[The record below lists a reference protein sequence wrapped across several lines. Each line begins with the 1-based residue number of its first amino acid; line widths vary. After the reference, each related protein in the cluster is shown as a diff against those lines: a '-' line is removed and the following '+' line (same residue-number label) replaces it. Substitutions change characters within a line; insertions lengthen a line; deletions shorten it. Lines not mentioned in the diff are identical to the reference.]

1 MGTKK
6 RLVVTLLTALL
17 LSGGSRSAVAEDAG
31 TKPPEVHAGGE
42 ISHNVK
48 PKPRPRPKRPDK
60 EKDCQYDRSEE
71 LSIDEK
77 TITVTQETIRNIMS
91 GREAEQ
97 DGYVFYA
104 DTVMLVFRVKD
115 PDGNWFT
122 ANMTRLGSEGCIF
135 YYIGQLVPHEGEP
148 PL

>member
-1 MGTKK
+1 M
-6 RLVVTLLTALL
+6 LLPVLL
-17 LSGGSRSAVAEDAG
+17 AGGVPSARADDAAA
-31 TKPPEVHAGGE
+31 KPQEIHAGGE
-42 ISHNVK
+42 MSHNVK
-48 PKPRPRPKRPDK
+48 PKPKARPKRPDK

-71 LSIDEK
+71 LSIDDK
-77 TITVTQETIRNIMS
+77 TVTVTQETIKNIMS

-97 DGYVFYA
+97 DGYNFYA
-104 DTVMLVFRVKD
+104 DTVLLVFRVRD
-115 PDGNWFT
+115 PDGNWYT